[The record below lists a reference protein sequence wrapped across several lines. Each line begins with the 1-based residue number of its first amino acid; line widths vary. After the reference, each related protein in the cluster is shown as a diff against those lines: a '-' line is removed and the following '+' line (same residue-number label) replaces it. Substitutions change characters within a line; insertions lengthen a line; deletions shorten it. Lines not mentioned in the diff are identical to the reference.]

1 MVLGSGVLGLFV
13 LLDLVG
19 LGVERALGWVSIW
32 CRYWFRLGI

>member
-1 MVLGSGVLGLFV
+1 MRNQFGGWLV

-19 LGVERALGWVSIW
+19 FGVERALGWVSIG